1 MPLDWVRR
9 HDYTPSLTKQMACE
23 GVCVSVGLILTFTLG
38 HLAAPL
44 AAKAQQPAKV
54 PRIGFLATS
63 PTNPNYEA
71 FRQGLHEFGYV
82 EGRNIAIERRYS
94 EGKVERLPDLA
105 AELVRHKVDVIVV
118 DACGAPLNAASQA
131 TSTIPIVVAACND
144 DLVATGLISSLA
156 RPGGN
161 ITGLS
166 ELTPELGAKRLELLK
181 EAVPKVRRVAVL
193 WNPTYSERFSA
204 SFRFWSS
211 DWTEIRAAAQVLGI
225 TLQSV
230 EVRGPDDFDTA
241 FSAMSRERADSLIAF
256 SDPLIVFHGR
266 RVTDLAAKS
275 RLPAVYASREVV
287 DAGGLMSYGP
297 SSTDMFRRAAVYV
310 GKILKGAK
318 PADLPMEQPTK
329 FELVINLKT
338 AKALGL
344 TIPQSLL
351 RRVDEVIR

>member
-1 MPLDWVRR
+1 MLR
-9 HDYTPSLTKQMACE
+9 T
-23 GVCVSVGLILTFTLG
+23 VGLLVTFTLG
-38 HLAAPL
+38 LLAAPL
-44 AAKAQQPAKV
+44 AVEAQQPAKL
-54 PRIGFLATS
+54 PRIGFLGTS
-63 PTNPNYEA
+63 STNPRYEA
-71 FRQGLHEFGYV
+71 LRQGLHEFGYV
-82 EGRNIAIERRYS
+82 EGQNIAIERQDS
-94 EGKVERLPDLA
+94 EGRAERLPDLA
-105 AELVRHKVDVIVV
+105 TKLVQLKVDVIVV

-181 EAVPKVRRVAVL
+181 EAVPRVRRVAVL
-193 WNPTYSERFSA
+193 WNPAYSERSSA
-204 SFRFWSS
+204 TFRFWSS
-211 DWTEIRAAAQVLGI
+211 DWVEVRAAAQVLGV

-230 EVRGPDDFDTA
+230 EIRGPDDFDTA
-241 FSAMSRERADSLIAF
+241 FSAMSRERAEALIAF
-256 SDPLIVFHGR
+256 SDPVIVFHGR
-266 RVTDLAAKS
+266 RITDLAAKN
-275 RLPAVYASREVV
+275 RLPAMYASREVV
-287 DAGGLMSYGP
+287 DAGGLMFYGP
-297 SSTDMFRRAAVYV
+297 SISDLFRRAAVYV

-344 TIPQSLL
+344 TIPRSLL
-351 RRVDEVIR
+351 LRADQVIR

>member
-1 MPLDWVRR
+1 VKVIFDFGLRIFDWGRHRR
-9 HDYTPSLTKQMACE
+9 TPHRFLL
-23 GVCVSVGLILTFTLG
+23 LILLTAILG
-38 HLAAPL
+38 APFV
-44 AAKAQQPAKV
+44 ASAQQPGKI

-63 PTNPNYEA
+63 LTNPNYEA
-71 FRQGLHEFGYV
+71 FRQGLHEVGYV
-82 EGRNIAIERRYS
+82 EGQNIAIERRYS
-94 EGKVERLPDLA
+94 EGRAERLPDLA
-105 AELVRHKVDVIVV
+105 AELVHLKVDLIVV
-118 DACGAPLNAASQA
+118 DTCGAPLNAASQA

-181 EAVPKVRRVAVL
+181 EAVPRVKRVAVL
-193 WNPTYSERFSA
+193 WNPTYSQRFSG

-211 DWTEIRAAAQVLGI
+211 DWVEVRSAAQVLGI

-230 EVRGPDDFDTA
+230 EIRGSDDFDSA
-241 FSAMSRERADSLIAF
+241 FSAMTRERAEALIAF

-266 RVTDLAAKS
+266 RITDLAAKN

-287 DAGGLMSYGP
+287 DAGGLMSYGA

-344 TIPQSLL
+344 TIPRSLL
-351 RRVDEVIR
+351 LRADQVIQ

>member
-1 MPLDWVRR
+1 VKVIFDFGLRIFDRR
-9 HDYTPSLTKQMACE
+9 THRRTAHRFLLLM
-23 GVCVSVGLILTFTLG
+23 LITAILE
-38 HLAAPL
+38 APFV
-44 AAKAQQPAKV
+44 ANAQQAGKIH
-54 PRIGFLATS
+54 RIGFLGTLPTS
-63 PTNPNYEA
+63 PYDEV
-71 FRQGLHEFGYV
+71 FRQGLREVGYV
-82 EGRNIAIERRYS
+82 EGQNIVIERRYS
-94 EGKVERLPDLA
+94 EGKVERLADLA
-105 AELVRHKVDVIVV
+105 AELVRLKVDVIVV
-118 DACGAPLNAASQA
+118 DTCGAPLNAASQA

-181 EAVPKVRRVAVL
+181 EAVPRVKRVAVL
-193 WNPTYSERFSA
+193 WNPTYSQRFSG

-211 DWTEIRAAAQVLGI
+211 DWVEVRAAAQALGI

-230 EVRGPDDFDTA
+230 EIPGPDDFDTA
-241 FSAMSRERADSLIAF
+241 FSAMTRERAEALIAF

-266 RVTDLAAKS
+266 RITDLAAKN

-287 DAGGLMSYGP
+287 DAGGLMSYGA

-318 PADLPMEQPTK
+318 PADLPVEQPTK
-329 FELVINLKT
+329 VELVINLKT

-344 TIPQSLL
+344 TIPPSVLG
-351 RRVDEVIR
+351 RADEVIQ